1 MKKFVKVLFV
11 GIAYFFAFLIFI
23 PTLTFLKAWL
33 LGVPFDLSIIMSGV
47 LKSACYGTGVVI
59 VILALGATVRRK
71 DRYTC
76 SPPEMTIR
84 AGLAD
89 AVVHH
94 MGDLIAVY
102 GLDVAVA
109 TENNVLLRGSTYAID
124 VIVDRDGVSFIYLDT
139 TGRPMTGYNVF
150 LFLQGKR
157 RNRLEFLSEK
167 PVISRRDEWLDL
179 EVGGLARN
187 LKTAGRDILEG
198 SKDWLRDY
206 PGVPLSLPPEIEKLL

>member
-1 MKKFVKVLFV
+1 MKKFVKVSFV

-33 LGVPFDLSIIMSGV
+33 LGVPFDLSIIMPGV
-47 LKSACYGTGVVI
+47 LKSACYGAGVVI

-71 DRYTC
+71 DRYAC

-89 AVVHH
+89 AVVQH
-94 MGDLIAVY
+94 MGDLIVVY

-109 TENNVLLRGSTYAID
+109 TENNVLLRGSEYAID

-139 TGRPMTGYNVF
+139 MGRPMAGYNVF
-150 LFLQGKR
+150 LFLQCKR

-179 EVGGLARN
+179 EVGSLARN